1 MTQITPEP
9 RTPGVPAPSGR
20 GCAPWLIGC
29 GATLAI
35 VLLVGGGGAW
45 WFVGRPLLQVYG
57 AVQDVQRIETL
68 DARVSNRAPYAAPA
82 DGLLSEIQVTRFL
95 GVQRRM
101 GDAVTGRLERLQGRF
116 EELDGREFRWSDALR
131 LAGVYT
137 EFFQAIVETKESQVA
152 ALNAEGLSVAEY
164 AWVRREVLRA
174 AGVEAAPDLG
184 AVVGAMTSGA
194 GDVAMVR
201 PAGAPQANR
210 DLVER
215 YREELDET
223 IFLAVIGL

>member
-57 AVQDVQRIETL
+57 AVQDVQRVEAL
-68 DARVSNRAPYAAPA
+68 DAGVSNRAPYAAPA
-82 DGLLSEIQVTRFL
+82 DGLLSESQVTRFL

-184 AVVGAMTSGA
+184 AVVGAMTSGG
-194 GDVAMVR
+194 GDVAMLR

-215 YREELDET
+215 YRQELEET